1 MNRGQSFLLLLIGSV
16 ALLTLFVIRPF
27 IEYVIAS
34 AILAYVLFPFH
45 VRLSRGFK
53 RDSPTDSA
61 SRLRVSWGTCC
72 PRSS

>member
-45 VRLSRGFK
+45 VRLSRGLQEGLSNRF
-53 RDSPTDSA
+53 RESLA
-61 SRLRVSWGTCC
+61 RQLGTCC